1 MKTKLRLLQT
11 LLVLFAGSSWA
22 QPITVT
28 VVDGKNAPYDYY
40 GTRNN
45 SATPNTFTS
54 NATSGLA
61 GVVFTAPVIDRHSN
75 WWDVYSMVV
84 KTSAVQTDESLTITA
99 PAGYL
104 IEGYSIDFV
113 SQPSGC
119 SYDVTLPGQS
129 TTEISNAASTVLTAS
144 NLNVPSSTITI
155 KAKGSTVNWLC
166 LKSFTINVI
175 KSQINVAINVTGSTE
190 AENTRAGKI
199 TMTLS
204 SGTSSIYLDGS
215 DDEAQTIDGYV
226 PETFTASST
235 SYRGYEFTGFSVGGT
250 NFGTS
255 IAAGDFASVP
265 HGSTITANYTA
276 TTGNGIV
283 LWDDYSDD
291 SSAAYRLPAIV
302 RTQSGRLIAFA
313 DYRPGKK
320 DVGEA
325 STSIETRYSD
335 DDGETWSGPL
345 TAAKGNWSESA
356 RNYMEWSFGDAA
368 VVADNTAG
376 NSGNNIL
383 MVCSAGNRKYG
394 VSTYDADNQVAQLGI
409 ALLRSTDGGAT
420 WSDYTNITP
429 DIMAKLEGCGLRAAD
444 GSSGIVRA
452 FFSSGKITQSV
463 RKADG
468 AAYNRIYSALVT
480 NSGNVVVYSDDFG
493 DTWEVLG
500 GQVANNGDEAH
511 VVELPDGDLLLVGK
525 GNSSRYVNVFNYS
538 DFDTAAG
545 TWGAKGQWN
554 NATATSCHGDA
565 EALELYDLN
574 GNKHT
579 VVLQTAPMY
588 TGQRRDIQYY
598 YIALPKSTGF
608 SVSDFSTKGGAS
620 WTQGMNVT
628 HNWSAYSSIVGTGSG
643 TFDMLFE
650 ECATGETQSPSGYN
664 IVYQKGHTA
673 QDITGDKFFASL
685 LDLTGVGYP
694 TEEATERTSLANVL
708 SDPDATDSEIS
719 DAVTAFKACTNVEMP
734 QDGQYYTLTMVSKT
748 GTTFWPLI
756 ADGTTL
762 SCGTSGSTPTTF
774 YCHQFTNKNGDTRFA
789 FIDENG
795 RILGYKH
802 LTDDYKVAYLENDFQ
817 VGAMISSTESNISGD
832 AVRFGRVYITSDNRS
847 SDTNPYCYIIK
858 ESDQAFNSSKTPF
871 LNGTYTSAISMRTGT
886 PFASTAARDLA
897 VAKID
902 AIALHYTHIGT
913 DYGLYNRSASP
924 FADAA
929 AYKTAIDAC
938 TTPGE
943 VAAIRD
949 AIEVNQPRD
958 KFVRFYSPK
967 QSKYMGVGATGKHPL
982 VASQSDAGIYYVT
995 PDNHIISYKYGQY
1008 LANDAGAPHTAIG
1021 NTGGEFSFTASDE
1034 SMKYFIYCGGY
1045 LVAWDSNGQYYTDR
1059 LSSYENKVD
1068 YARWT
1073 IEAVESLPVGI
1084 TSIDGRGFASF
1095 YTPVDIASLPSGV
1108 KAYIATLTSTRVL
1121 FTEITSIPAGTAV
1134 VLYMPTCA
1142 ESTEVSLPIGTA
1154 SASTD
1159 GNVLRGAAAA
1169 AALGEQEEVLTMQ
1182 NGANGVGF
1190 YKYNGENL
1198 AGFKAYI
1205 NVSDIPSGIKGFAF
1219 DFEDAA
1225 DGIEAIHKDETTI
1238 HKDVYDL
1245 QGRKLNGQRSAVNGQ
1260 WQKGIY
1266 IEKQASMNANVKK
1279 ILK

>member
-28 VVDGKNAPYDYY
+28 VVDGKNAPYDHY

-61 GVVFTAPVIDRHSN
+61 GVVFTAPVIDRHST
-75 WWDVYSMVV
+75 WWSVYSMVV

-175 KSQINVAINVTGSTE
+175 KSQINMAINVTGSTE

-335 DDGETWSGPL
+335 DDGETWSEPL
-345 TAAKGNWSESA
+345 TAAEGNWSESA
-356 RNYMEWSFGDAA
+356 SNYMEWSFGDAA

-394 VSTYDADNQVAQLGI
+394 VSTYNADNQVAQLGI

-420 WSDYTNITP
+420 WSTYKNITP
-429 DIMAKLEGCGLRAAD
+429 NIMAKLEGCGLRAAD

-525 GNSSRYVNVFNYS
+525 GNYSRYVNVFNYS
-538 DFDTAAG
+538 NFDTAAG
-545 TWGAKGQWN
+545 TWGATGQWN

-628 HNWSAYSSIVGTGSG
+628 HNWSAYSSIVGTESG
-643 TFDMLFE
+643 TFDILFE
-650 ECATGETQSPSGYN
+650 ECATDETQSPSGYN

-694 TEEATERTSLANVL
+694 TEKATERTSLANVL
-708 SDPDATDSEIS
+708 SDPNATDSEIS

-774 YCHQFTNKNGDTRFA
+774 YCHQFTNKNGDKRFA

-795 RILGYKH
+795 RILGHNH

-817 VGAMISSTESNISGD
+817 VGAMISSTESNNISGD

-949 AIEVNQPRD
+949 AIVRLTPAKGGFYRIKGYSGNYITSNTTGNNAAMNSTANANNIIYYSEGGNLIFYGSGYGLYNTSNVAPVGTALNVYTFLQGAQSD
-958 KFVRFYSPK
+958 KFYIRSNASGIGTYCYDNTSSGTKLDRNSSP
-967 QSKYMGVGATGKHPL
+967 
-982 VASQSDAGIYYVT
+982 VT
-995 PDNHIISYKYGQY
+995 SGSYQ
-1008 LANDAGAPHTAIG
+1008 
-1021 NTGGEFSFTASDE
+1021 
-1034 SMKYFIYCGGY
+1034 
-1045 LVAWDSNGQYYTDR
+1045 TDW
-1059 LSSYENKVD
+1059 SV
-1068 YARWT
+1068 
-1073 IEAVESLPVGI
+1073 EAVESLPI
-1084 TSIDGRGFASF
+1084 TMREADGAYYSTTNLPIAVTLPEGLSAYSAVADGEVLTLTKVVENGVLAANQSVVLYSETEVASL
-1095 YTPVDIASLPSGV
+1095 DIAS
-1108 KAYIATLTSTRVL
+1108 T
-1121 FTEITSIPAGTAV
+1121 AGTEAV
-1134 VLYMPTCA
+1134 TNEL
-1142 ESTEVSLPIGTA
+1142 SGT
-1154 SASTD
+1154 
-1159 GNVLRGAAAA
+1159 VAAASVTA
-1169 AALGEQEEVLTMQ
+1169 MENYILGMKDSK
-1182 NGANGVGF
+1182 VGF
-1190 YKYNGENL
+1190 YLYNNTTMP
-1198 AGFKAYI
+1198 GFKAYLPKTATS
-1205 NVSDIPSGIKGFAF
+1205 NVKGFTF
-1219 DFEDAA
+1219 SFNDIEDAIRA
-1225 DGIEAIHKDETTI
+1225 IERDNNNLDI
-1238 HKDVYDL
+1238 YDIA
-1245 QGRKLNGQRSAVNGQ
+1245 GRRVQKAQKGLYIVNG
-1260 WQKGIY
+1260 
-1266 IEKQASMNANVKK
+1266 KK
-1279 ILK
+1279 VMFK